1 MNPALEEAV
10 PKADVINTIASLL
23 YVAVNLNKKLL
34 EGMSE
39 SEEKQKALSYLDTCR
54 KNRRGW
60 MGELNQ

>member
-34 EGMSE
+34 EGMSD
-39 SEEKQKALSYLDTCR
+39 SEEK
-54 KNRRGW
+54 
-60 MGELNQ
+60 